1 MGAGG
6 TPDFQYSRIFID
18 PPGTVNV
25 CLGSTSGPRRHQ
37 RLRLLSAHFQ
47 TSRKCMAAVAFRFDE
62 IVPAVSGERGAASG
76 RRT

>member
-25 CLGSTSGPRRHQ
+25 CLGSFADLVTFHRVVGFVP
-37 RLRLLSAHFQ
+37 
-47 TSRKCMAAVAFRFDE
+47 MADIQAGND
-62 IVPAVSGERGAASG
+62 
-76 RRT
+76 